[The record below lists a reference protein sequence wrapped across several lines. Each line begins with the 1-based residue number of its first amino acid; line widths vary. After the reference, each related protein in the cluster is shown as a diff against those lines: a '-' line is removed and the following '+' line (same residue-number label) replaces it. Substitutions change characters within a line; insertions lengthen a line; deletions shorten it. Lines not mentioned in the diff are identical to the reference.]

1 MENAVLDW
9 NELGTPVSNDFDDV
23 YFSNANG
30 LEETRYVFL
39 QQNGLPD
46 RWNDFSRRR
55 FVVAETGFGTG
66 LNFLALWQQ
75 FKAFRAENPD
85 ATVKELHFISF
96 EKFPVTLDDLKK
108 AHLSW
113 PELSDLAQQLHAH
126 YPPAVAD
133 CHRIILED
141 GLITLDLW
149 FGDIQDC
156 MPQVWTGDEGIVDAW
171 FLDGF
176 APSKNLAMWNLDVY
190 KGMRNLARS
199 GCTLATFT
207 AAGFVRRELI
217 EAGFEMKKA
226 KGFGHKREMLTGTI
240 GERSAPS
247 NTKPW
252 YHISARAENDT
263 AQALNDIAIIGG
275 GVASAATA
283 LSLVRRGQTV
293 TLYCKDEKPAKG
305 ASGNKQGAVYPLLNG
320 NHNALSRFFA
330 PAFVFARQF
339 VEQAAQNSQFDHD
352 WCGVVQLGFGE
363 KMGEEGNI
371 GKEGR
376 EGKKGGEGKEGKA
389 GTEGKEGNIGKE
401 GEDTSLLVSSDESK
415 ERKEERREGSEGKKG
430 GEGKAGTEG
439 KEGKEGEDM
448 SLLDARDGS
457 KEHQEKSA
465 EMRNKQRIKLDNMLA
480 GGFPNELICALD
492 HQQTC
497 EVTGV
502 ETGFDGVNYPL
513 GGWLCPKEL
522 TRALIEQA
530 QATGL
535 LTLHT
540 QSEVCKLQQES
551 DQRWQLQFSDGQ
563 SKQHAC
569 VVIANGHRFTDFEQT
584 AKIPA
589 YSVRGQ
595 VSHIP
600 TNEQLSK
607 LKTVLCY
614 DGYLTPENP
623 HSHTHCIGASY
634 DRNSVDL
641 AFSEQNQHDN
651 RQRLIDCLPQAEWA
665 KSVDVSDNQARVGVR
680 CATRD
685 HLPFMGNVCR
695 YDELLTQYEN
705 LKETQTSA
713 DKVPVYNNLFALI
726 GLGSRGLSSAPLL
739 GEMMASQIC
748 GDPLPMPLSVLEA
761 LHPGRMWVRKL
772 VKGKAV

>member
-1 MENAVLDW
+1 MSTQDTNQHPAKIENAVLDW

-46 RWNDFSRRR
+46 RWNAFSRRR

-113 PELSDLAQQLHAH
+113 PELSDLAEQLHAH

-263 AQALNDIAIIGG
+263 AQTLNDIAIIGG

-293 TLYCKDEKPAKG
+293 TLYCKDEKPAQG

-339 VEQAAQNSQFDHD
+339 VEQAAQNRQFDHD
-352 WCGVVQLGFGE
+352 WCGVVQLAF
-363 KMGEEGNI
+363 
-371 GKEGR
+371 
-376 EGKKGGEGKEGKA
+376 
-389 GTEGKEGNIGKE
+389 
-401 GEDTSLLVSSDESK
+401 GEDTSSQVTSDESK
-415 ERKEERREGSEGKKG
+415 ERKEERI
-430 GEGKAGTEG
+430 
-439 KEGKEGEDM
+439 EGE
-448 SLLDARDGS
+448 
-457 KEHQEKSA
+457 KEA
-465 EMRNKQRIKLDNMLA
+465 DMRNKQRIKLDKMLA

-492 HQQTC
+492 HQQTR

-705 LKETQTSA
+705 LKEMQACA

-726 GLGSRGLSSAPLL
+726 GLGSRGLSSAPLV
-739 GEMMASQIC
+739 GEMIASQIC

-772 VKGKAV
+772 VKGKAL

>member
-1 MENAVLDW
+1 MSTQDTNQHPAKIENAVLDW

-263 AQALNDIAIIGG
+263 AQTLNDIAIIGG

-293 TLYCKDEKPAKG
+293 TLYCKDEKPAQG

-352 WCGVVQLGFGE
+352 WCGVVQLAFGE
-363 KMGEEGNI
+363 KKGEEGNI
-371 GKEGR
+371 GR
-376 EGKKGGEGKEGKA
+376 EGKEG
-389 GTEGKEGNIGKE
+389 I
-401 GEDTSLLVSSDESK
+401 
-415 ERKEERREGSEGKKG
+415 KG
-430 GEGKAGTEG
+430 GEKGA
-439 KEGKEGEDM
+439 D
-448 SLLDARDGS
+448 
-457 KEHQEKSA
+457 
-465 EMRNKQRIKLDNMLA
+465 MRNKQRIKLDKMLA
-480 GGFPNELICALD
+480 GGFPNELICTLD
-492 HQQTC
+492 HQQTR
-497 EVTGV
+497 EITGV

-600 TNEQLSK
+600 TNEQLGK

-623 HSHTHCIGASY
+623 HNHTHCIGASY

-641 AFSEQNQHDN
+641 TFSEQNQHDN

-726 GLGSRGLSSAPLL
+726 GLGSRGLSSAPLI

-772 VKGKAV
+772 VKGRKFETIQPPC

>member
-1 MENAVLDW
+1 MSTQDTNQHPAKIENAVLDW
-9 NELGTPVSNDFDDV
+9 NELGTPISNDFDDV

-75 FKAFRAENPD
+75 FKAFRTENPD

-293 TLYCKDEKPAKG
+293 TLYCKDEKPAQG

-363 KMGEEGNI
+363 
-371 GKEGR
+371 
-376 EGKKGGEGKEGKA
+376 
-389 GTEGKEGNIGKE
+389 
-401 GEDTSLLVSSDESK
+401 DTSLLDASSLVS
-415 ERKEERREGSEGKKG
+415 
-430 GEGKAGTEG
+430 
-439 KEGKEGEDM
+439 
-448 SLLDARDGS
+448 RDVS
-457 KEHQEKSA
+457 KEHQEEGIKEGEKGA
-465 EMRNKQRIKLDNMLA
+465 DMRNKQRIKLDKILA

-492 HQQTC
+492 HQQTR

-584 AKIPA
+584 AQIPA

-623 HSHTHCIGASY
+623 HNHTHCIGASY

-705 LKETQTSA
+705 LKEMQASA

-726 GLGSRGLSSAPLL
+726 GLGSRGLSSAPLV

-772 VKGKAV
+772 VKGKEV

>member
-1 MENAVLDW
+1 MSTQDTNQHPAKIENAVLDW

-217 EAGFEMKKA
+217 EAGFEMNKA

-240 GERSAPS
+240 GERTAPS

-263 AQALNDIAIIGG
+263 SQALNDIAIIGG

-293 TLYCKDEKPAKG
+293 TLYCKDEKPAQG

-352 WCGVVQLGFGE
+352 WCGVVQLAF
-363 KMGEEGNI
+363 
-371 GKEGR
+371 
-376 EGKKGGEGKEGKA
+376 
-389 GTEGKEGNIGKE
+389 
-401 GEDTSLLVSSDESK
+401 GEDTSLLDASSQVSSDESK
-415 ERKEERREGSEGKKG
+415 ER
-430 GEGKAGTEG
+430 
-439 KEGKEGEDM
+439 
-448 SLLDARDGS
+448 
-457 KEHQEKSA
+457 QEKRA
-465 EMRNKQRIKLDNMLA
+465 DMRNKQRIKLDKMLA

-492 HQQTC
+492 YQQTR
-497 EVTGV
+497 EITGV

-551 DQRWQLQFSDGQ
+551 DQRWQLQFTDGQ
-563 SKQHAC
+563 STQHAC

-600 TNEQLSK
+600 TNEQLGK

-705 LKETQTSA
+705 LKETQASA

-726 GLGSRGLSSAPLL
+726 GLGSRGLSSAPLV

-772 VKGKAV
+772 VKGKEV

>member
-1 MENAVLDW
+1 MSTQDTNQHPAKIENAVLDW

-75 FKAFRAENPD
+75 FKAFHAENPD
-85 ATVKELHFISF
+85 AIVKELHFISF

-176 APSKNLAMWNLDVY
+176 APSKNLAMWNLNVY

-240 GERSAPS
+240 GERTAPS

-252 YHISARAENDT
+252 YHISARAKNDT
-263 AQALNDIAIIGG
+263 AQTLNDIAIIGG

-293 TLYCKDEKPAKG
+293 TLYCKDEKPAQG

-352 WCGVVQLGFGE
+352 WCGVVQLAFG
-363 KMGEEGNI
+363 GY
-371 GKEGR
+371 
-376 EGKKGGEGKEGKA
+376 
-389 GTEGKEGNIGKE
+389 
-401 GEDTSLLVSSDESK
+401 TSLLVS
-415 ERKEERREGSEGKKG
+415 
-430 GEGKAGTEG
+430 
-439 KEGKEGEDM
+439 
-448 SLLDARDGS
+448 RDGS
-457 KEHQEKSA
+457 KEHQEKEA
-465 EMRNKQRIKLDNMLA
+465 EMLNKQRIKLDKMLA
-480 GGFPNELICALD
+480 GGFPNELIYALD
-492 HQQTC
+492 HQQTR
-497 EVTGV
+497 EITGV

-595 VSHIP
+595 VSHTP
-600 TNEQLSK
+600 TNEQLGK

-651 RQRLIDCLPQAEWA
+651 KQRLIDCLPQAEWA

-705 LKETQTSA
+705 LKETQASA
-713 DKVPVYNNLFALI
+713 DKVPVYDNLFALI
-726 GLGSRGLSSAPLL
+726 GLGSRGLSSAPLI

-772 VKGKAV
+772 VKGKEV

>member
-1 MENAVLDW
+1 MSTQDTNQHPAKIENAVLDW

-240 GERSAPS
+240 GERTAPS

-252 YHISARAENDT
+252 YHISARAENDST
-263 AQALNDIAIIGG
+263 QALNDIAIIGG

-293 TLYCKDEKPAKG
+293 TLYCKDEKPAQG

-352 WCGVVQLGFGE
+352 WCGVVQLAF
-363 KMGEEGNI
+363 
-371 GKEGR
+371 
-376 EGKKGGEGKEGKA
+376 
-389 GTEGKEGNIGKE
+389 
-401 GEDTSLLVSSDESK
+401 GEDTSLLDASSQVSS
-415 ERKEERREGSEGKKG
+415 
-430 GEGKAGTEG
+430 
-439 KEGKEGEDM
+439 
-448 SLLDARDGS
+448 DGS
-457 KEHQEKSA
+457 KEHQEKRA
-465 EMRNKQRIKLDNMLA
+465 DMRNKQRIKLDKMLA
-480 GGFPNELICALD
+480 GGFPNELICTLD
-492 HQQTC
+492 HQQTR

-641 AFSEQNQHDN
+641 TFSEQNQHDN

-665 KSVDVSDNQARVGVR
+665 KSVDVSDNQARIGVR

-705 LKETQTSA
+705 LKETQASA

-726 GLGSRGLSSAPLL
+726 GLGSRGLSSAPLI

>member
-1 MENAVLDW
+1 MSTQDTNQHPAKIENAVLDW

-85 ATVKELHFISF
+85 AIVKELHFISF

-240 GERSAPS
+240 GERTAPS

-293 TLYCKDEKPAKG
+293 TLYCKDEKPAQG

-352 WCGVVQLGFGE
+352 WCGVVQLAFG
-363 KMGEEGNI
+363 GY
-371 GKEGR
+371 
-376 EGKKGGEGKEGKA
+376 
-389 GTEGKEGNIGKE
+389 
-401 GEDTSLLVSSDESK
+401 TSLLVS
-415 ERKEERREGSEGKKG
+415 
-430 GEGKAGTEG
+430 
-439 KEGKEGEDM
+439 
-448 SLLDARDGS
+448 RDGS
-457 KEHQEKSA
+457 KEHQEKEA
-465 EMRNKQRIKLDNMLA
+465 EMLNKQRIKLDKMLA

-492 HQQTC
+492 HQQTR
-497 EVTGV
+497 EITGV
-502 ETGFDGVNYPL
+502 ETSFDGVNYPL

-540 QSEVCKLQQES
+540 QSEVCKLQQER

-600 TNEQLSK
+600 TNEQLGK

-651 RQRLIDCLPQAEWA
+651 KQRLIDCLPQAEWA

-705 LKETQTSA
+705 LKETQASA
-713 DKVPVYNNLFALI
+713 DKVPVYDNLFALI
-726 GLGSRGLSSAPLL
+726 GLGSRGLSSAPLI

-772 VKGKAV
+772 VKGKEV

>member
-1 MENAVLDW
+1 MSTQDTNQHPAKIENAVLDW

-85 ATVKELHFISF
+85 AIVKELHFISF

-108 AHLSW
+108 VHLSW
-113 PELSDLAQQLHAH
+113 PELSDLAQQLHTH

-156 MPQVWTGDEGIVDAW
+156 MPQVWTGDEGIVDTW

-240 GERSAPS
+240 GERTAPS

-252 YHISARAENDT
+252 YHISARAKNDT
-263 AQALNDIAIIGG
+263 AQTLNDIAIIGG

-293 TLYCKDEKPAKG
+293 TLYCKDEKPAQG

-352 WCGVVQLGFGE
+352 WCGVVQLAFG
-363 KMGEEGNI
+363 GY
-371 GKEGR
+371 
-376 EGKKGGEGKEGKA
+376 
-389 GTEGKEGNIGKE
+389 
-401 GEDTSLLVSSDESK
+401 TSLLVS
-415 ERKEERREGSEGKKG
+415 
-430 GEGKAGTEG
+430 
-439 KEGKEGEDM
+439 
-448 SLLDARDGS
+448 RDGS
-457 KEHQEKSA
+457 KEHQEKEA
-465 EMRNKQRIKLDNMLA
+465 EMLNKQRIKLDKMLA

-492 HQQTC
+492 HQQTR

-551 DQRWQLQFSDGQ
+551 DQRWQLQFTDGQ
-563 SKQHAC
+563 SKLHAC

-600 TNEQLSK
+600 TNEQLGK

-651 RQRLIDCLPQAEWA
+651 KQRLIDCLPQAEWA

-705 LKETQTSA
+705 LKEMQASA

-726 GLGSRGLSSAPLL
+726 GLGSRGLSSAPLV

-772 VKGKAV
+772 VKGKEV

>member
-1 MENAVLDW
+1 MSTQDTNQHPAKIENAVLDW

-240 GERSAPS
+240 GERTAPS

-252 YHISARAENDT
+252 YHISARAKNDT
-263 AQALNDIAIIGG
+263 AQTLNDIAIIGG

-293 TLYCKDEKPAKG
+293 TLYCKDEKPAQG

-352 WCGVVQLGFGE
+352 WCGVVQLAFG
-363 KMGEEGNI
+363 GY
-371 GKEGR
+371 
-376 EGKKGGEGKEGKA
+376 
-389 GTEGKEGNIGKE
+389 
-401 GEDTSLLVSSDESK
+401 TSLLVS
-415 ERKEERREGSEGKKG
+415 
-430 GEGKAGTEG
+430 
-439 KEGKEGEDM
+439 
-448 SLLDARDGS
+448 RDGS
-457 KEHQEKSA
+457 KEHQEKEA
-465 EMRNKQRIKLDNMLA
+465 EMLNKQRIKLDKMLA

-492 HQQTC
+492 HQQTR

-551 DQRWQLQFSDGQ
+551 DQRWQLQFTDGQ
-563 SKQHAC
+563 SKLHAC

-600 TNEQLSK
+600 TNEQLGK

-651 RQRLIDCLPQAEWA
+651 KQRLIDCLPQAEWA

-705 LKETQTSA
+705 LKEMQASA

-726 GLGSRGLSSAPLL
+726 GLGSRGLSSAPLV

-748 GDPLPMPLSVLEA
+748 GDPLPMPLLVLEA

-772 VKGKAV
+772 VKGRKFETIQPPC

>member
-1 MENAVLDW
+1 MSTQDTNQHPAKIENAVLDW

-240 GERSAPS
+240 GERTAPS

-252 YHISARAENDT
+252 YHISARAENDA

-293 TLYCKDEKPAKG
+293 TLYCKDEKPAQG

-339 VEQAAQNSQFDHD
+339 VEQAAKNSQFDHD
-352 WCGVVQLGFGE
+352 WCGVVQLAF
-363 KMGEEGNI
+363 
-371 GKEGR
+371 
-376 EGKKGGEGKEGKA
+376 
-389 GTEGKEGNIGKE
+389 
-401 GEDTSLLVSSDESK
+401 GEDTSLLDASSQVTSDESK
-415 ERKEERREGSEGKKG
+415 ERKEERREGE
-430 GEGKAGTEG
+430 
-439 KEGKEGEDM
+439 KE
-448 SLLDARDGS
+448 
-457 KEHQEKSA
+457 A
-465 EMRNKQRIKLDNMLA
+465 ETQNKQRIKLDKMLA

-492 HQQTC
+492 HQQTR

-584 AKIPA
+584 AQIPA

-651 RQRLIDCLPQAEWA
+651 RQRLIDSLPQAEWA

-705 LKETQTSA
+705 LKEMQASA

-726 GLGSRGLSSAPLL
+726 GLGSRGLSSAPLV

-748 GDPLPMPLSVLEA
+748 GDPQPMPLSVLEA

-772 VKGKAV
+772 VKGKAL

>member
-1 MENAVLDW
+1 MSTQDTNQHPAKIENAVLDW

-113 PELSDLAQQLHAH
+113 PELSDLAQQLHTH

-240 GERSAPS
+240 GERTAPS

-293 TLYCKDEKPAKG
+293 TLYCKDEKPAQG

-363 KMGEEGNI
+363 
-371 GKEGR
+371 
-376 EGKKGGEGKEGKA
+376 
-389 GTEGKEGNIGKE
+389 
-401 GEDTSLLVSSDESK
+401 DTSLLDASSLVSRDVSK
-415 ERKEERREGSEGKKG
+415 ERQEEGIKG
-430 GEGKAGTEG
+430 GEKGA
-439 KEGKEGEDM
+439 D
-448 SLLDARDGS
+448 
-457 KEHQEKSA
+457 
-465 EMRNKQRIKLDNMLA
+465 MRNKQRIKLDKMLA

-705 LKETQTSA
+705 LKEMQASA

-726 GLGSRGLSSAPLL
+726 GLGSRGLSSAPLV

-772 VKGKAV
+772 VKGKEV

>member
-1 MENAVLDW
+1 MSTQDTNQHPAKIENAVLDW

-85 ATVKELHFISF
+85 AIVKELHFISF

-156 MPQVWTGDEGIVDAW
+156 IPQVWTGDEGIVDAW

-217 EAGFEMKKA
+217 EAGFEMKKV

-240 GERSAPS
+240 GERTAPS

-293 TLYCKDEKPAKG
+293 TLYCKDEKPAQG

-352 WCGVVQLGFGE
+352 WCGVVQLAFGE
-363 KMGEEGNI
+363 D
-371 GKEGR
+371 
-376 EGKKGGEGKEGKA
+376 A
-389 GTEGKEGNIGKE
+389 
-401 GEDTSLLVSSDESK
+401 SSQVSS
-415 ERKEERREGSEGKKG
+415 
-430 GEGKAGTEG
+430 
-439 KEGKEGEDM
+439 
-448 SLLDARDGS
+448 DGS
-457 KEHQEKSA
+457 KEHQEKRA
-465 EMRNKQRIKLDNMLA
+465 DMRNKQRIKLDKMLA

-492 HQQTC
+492 HQQTR
-497 EVTGV
+497 EITGV

-551 DQRWQLQFSDGQ
+551 DQRWQLQFTDGQ
-563 SKQHAC
+563 STQHAC

-584 AKIPA
+584 AQIPA

-705 LKETQTSA
+705 LKEMQASA

-726 GLGSRGLSSAPLL
+726 GLSSRGLSSAPLV

-772 VKGKAV
+772 VKGKSL

>member
-1 MENAVLDW
+1 MSTQDTNQHPAKIENAVLDW
-9 NELGTPVSNDFDDV
+9 NELGTPVSNDFDDI

-240 GERSAPS
+240 GERTAPS

-293 TLYCKDEKPAKG
+293 TLYCKDEKPAQG
-305 ASGNKQGAVYPLLNG
+305 ASGNKQGAVYPLLNS

-339 VEQAAQNSQFDHD
+339 VEQAAKNSQFDHD
-352 WCGVVQLGFGE
+352 WCGVVQLAF
-363 KMGEEGNI
+363 
-371 GKEGR
+371 
-376 EGKKGGEGKEGKA
+376 
-389 GTEGKEGNIGKE
+389 
-401 GEDTSLLVSSDESK
+401 GEDTSLLDASSQVTSDESK
-415 ERKEERREGSEGKKG
+415 ERKEERREGE
-430 GEGKAGTEG
+430 
-439 KEGKEGEDM
+439 KE
-448 SLLDARDGS
+448 
-457 KEHQEKSA
+457 A
-465 EMRNKQRIKLDNMLA
+465 ETRNKQRIKLDKMLA

-492 HQQTC
+492 HQQIR

-584 AKIPA
+584 AQIPA

-600 TNEQLSK
+600 TNEQLGK

-641 AFSEQNQHDN
+641 AFSKQNQHDN

-705 LKETQTSA
+705 LKETQASA

-726 GLGSRGLSSAPLL
+726 GLGSRGLSSAPLV

-772 VKGKAV
+772 VKGKAL

>member
-1 MENAVLDW
+1 MSTQDTNQHPAKIENAVLDW

-75 FKAFRAENPD
+75 FKAFRAENPN

-240 GERSAPS
+240 GERTAPS

-252 YHISARAENDT
+252 YHISARAKNDT
-263 AQALNDIAIIGG
+263 AQTLNDIAIIGG

-293 TLYCKDEKPAKG
+293 TLYCKDEKPAQG

-352 WCGVVQLGFGE
+352 WCGVVQLAFG
-363 KMGEEGNI
+363 GY
-371 GKEGR
+371 
-376 EGKKGGEGKEGKA
+376 
-389 GTEGKEGNIGKE
+389 
-401 GEDTSLLVSSDESK
+401 TSLLVS
-415 ERKEERREGSEGKKG
+415 
-430 GEGKAGTEG
+430 
-439 KEGKEGEDM
+439 
-448 SLLDARDGS
+448 RDGS
-457 KEHQEKSA
+457 KEHQEKEA
-465 EMRNKQRIKLDNMLA
+465 EMLNKQRIKLDKMLA

-492 HQQTC
+492 HQQTR

-551 DQRWQLQFSDGQ
+551 DQRWQLQFTDGQ
-563 SKQHAC
+563 SKLHAC

-600 TNEQLSK
+600 TDEQLGK

-651 RQRLIDCLPQAEWA
+651 KQRLIDCLPQAEWA

-705 LKETQTSA
+705 LKEMQASA
-713 DKVPVYNNLFALI
+713 EKVPVYNNLFALI
-726 GLGSRGLSSAPLL
+726 GLGSRGLSSAPLV

-772 VKGKAV
+772 VKGKEV

>member
-1 MENAVLDW
+1 MSTQDTNQHPAKIENAVLDW

-75 FKAFRAENPD
+75 FKAFRAENPN

-240 GERSAPS
+240 GERTAPS

-252 YHISARAENDT
+252 YHISARAKNDT
-263 AQALNDIAIIGG
+263 AQTLNDIAIIGG

-293 TLYCKDEKPAKG
+293 TLYCKDEKPAQG

-352 WCGVVQLGFGE
+352 WCGVVQLAFG
-363 KMGEEGNI
+363 GY
-371 GKEGR
+371 
-376 EGKKGGEGKEGKA
+376 
-389 GTEGKEGNIGKE
+389 
-401 GEDTSLLVSSDESK
+401 TSLLVS
-415 ERKEERREGSEGKKG
+415 
-430 GEGKAGTEG
+430 
-439 KEGKEGEDM
+439 
-448 SLLDARDGS
+448 RDGS
-457 KEHQEKSA
+457 KEHQEKEA
-465 EMRNKQRIKLDNMLA
+465 EMLNKQRIKLDKMLA

-492 HQQTC
+492 HQQTR

-551 DQRWQLQFSDGQ
+551 DQRWQLQFTDGQ
-563 SKQHAC
+563 SKLHAC

-600 TNEQLSK
+600 TNEQLGK

-651 RQRLIDCLPQAEWA
+651 KQRLIDCLPQAEWA

-705 LKETQTSA
+705 LKEMQASA

-726 GLGSRGLSSAPLL
+726 GLGSRGLSSAPLV

-772 VKGKAV
+772 VKGKEGK

>member
-1 MENAVLDW
+1 MSTQDTNQHPAKIENAVLDW

-252 YHISARAENDT
+252 YHISARAENHA

-293 TLYCKDEKPAKG
+293 TLYCKDEKPAQG

-363 KMGEEGNI
+363 
-371 GKEGR
+371 
-376 EGKKGGEGKEGKA
+376 
-389 GTEGKEGNIGKE
+389 
-401 GEDTSLLVSSDESK
+401 DTSLLDASSQVLS
-415 ERKEERREGSEGKKG
+415 
-430 GEGKAGTEG
+430 
-439 KEGKEGEDM
+439 
-448 SLLDARDGS
+448 DGS
-457 KEHQEKSA
+457 KEHQEKRA
-465 EMRNKQRIKLDNMLA
+465 DMRNKQRIKLDKMLA

-502 ETGFDGVNYPL
+502 DTGFDGVNYPL

-530 QATGL
+530 QAMGL

-551 DQRWQLQFSDGQ
+551 DQRWQLQFTDGQ

-584 AKIPA
+584 ANIPA

-600 TNEQLSK
+600 TNEQLGK

-641 AFSEQNQHDN
+641 TFSEQNQHDN

-705 LKETQTSA
+705 LKEMQASA

-726 GLGSRGLSSAPLL
+726 GLGSRGLSSAPLV

>member
-1 MENAVLDW
+1 MSTQDTNQHPAKIENAVLDW

-240 GERSAPS
+240 GKRTAPS

-252 YHISARAENDT
+252 YHISARAENDST
-263 AQALNDIAIIGG
+263 QALNDIAIIGG

-293 TLYCKDEKPAKG
+293 TLYCKDEKPAQG

-339 VEQAAQNSQFDHD
+339 VEQAAQDSQFDHD
-352 WCGVVQLGFGE
+352 WCGVVQLAF
-363 KMGEEGNI
+363 
-371 GKEGR
+371 
-376 EGKKGGEGKEGKA
+376 
-389 GTEGKEGNIGKE
+389 
-401 GEDTSLLVSSDESK
+401 GEDTSSQVSRDESK
-415 ERKEERREGSEGKKG
+415 ERQEEGIKG
-430 GEGKAGTEG
+430 GEKGA
-439 KEGKEGEDM
+439 D
-448 SLLDARDGS
+448 
-457 KEHQEKSA
+457 
-465 EMRNKQRIKLDNMLA
+465 MRNKQRIKLDKMLA

-492 HQQTC
+492 HQQTR
-497 EVTGV
+497 EITGV

-600 TNEQLSK
+600 TNEQLGK

-651 RQRLIDCLPQAEWA
+651 RQRLIDSLPQAEWA

-726 GLGSRGLSSAPLL
+726 GLGSRGLSSAPLV
-739 GEMMASQIC
+739 GEMIASQIC

-772 VKGKAV
+772 VKGRKGK

>member
-1 MENAVLDW
+1 MSTQDTNQHPAKIENAVLDW

-75 FKAFRAENPD
+75 FKAFRAENPN

-240 GERSAPS
+240 GERTAPS

-252 YHISARAENDT
+252 YHISARAKNDT
-263 AQALNDIAIIGG
+263 AQTLNDIAIIGG

-293 TLYCKDEKPAKG
+293 TLYCKDEKPAQG

-352 WCGVVQLGFGE
+352 WCGVVQLAFG
-363 KMGEEGNI
+363 GY
-371 GKEGR
+371 
-376 EGKKGGEGKEGKA
+376 
-389 GTEGKEGNIGKE
+389 
-401 GEDTSLLVSSDESK
+401 TSLLVS
-415 ERKEERREGSEGKKG
+415 
-430 GEGKAGTEG
+430 
-439 KEGKEGEDM
+439 
-448 SLLDARDGS
+448 RDGS
-457 KEHQEKSA
+457 KEHQEKEA
-465 EMRNKQRIKLDNMLA
+465 EMLNKQRIKLDKMLA

-492 HQQTC
+492 HQQTR

-551 DQRWQLQFSDGQ
+551 DQRWQLQFTDGQ
-563 SKQHAC
+563 SKLHAC

-600 TNEQLSK
+600 TNEQLGK

-651 RQRLIDCLPQAEWA
+651 KQRLIDCLPQAEWA

-705 LKETQTSA
+705 LKEMQASA

-726 GLGSRGLSSAPLL
+726 GLGSRGLSSAPLV

-772 VKGKAV
+772 VKGKEV

>member
-1 MENAVLDW
+1 
-9 NELGTPVSNDFDDV
+9 TPVSNDFDDV

-252 YHISARAENDT
+252 YHISARVENDST
-263 AQALNDIAIIGG
+263 QALNDIAIIGG

-293 TLYCKDEKPAKG
+293 TLYCKDEKPAQG

-339 VEQAAQNSQFDHD
+339 VEQAAKNSQFDHD

-363 KMGEEGNI
+363 
-371 GKEGR
+371 
-376 EGKKGGEGKEGKA
+376 
-389 GTEGKEGNIGKE
+389 
-401 GEDTSLLVSSDESK
+401 DT
-415 ERKEERREGSEGKKG
+415 
-430 GEGKAGTEG
+430 
-439 KEGKEGEDM
+439 

-457 KEHQEKSA
+457 KEHQEKRA
-465 EMRNKQRIKLDNMLA
+465 DMRNKQRIKLDKMLA

-492 HQQTC
+492 HQQTR
-497 EVTGV
+497 EITGV

-540 QSEVCKLQQES
+540 QSEVCKLQQKS
-551 DQRWQLQFSDGQ
+551 DQCWQLQFSDGQ

-569 VVIANGHRFTDFEQT
+569 VVIAN
-584 AKIPA
+584 
-589 YSVRGQ
+589 
-595 VSHIP
+595 
-600 TNEQLSK
+600 
-607 LKTVLCY
+607 
-614 DGYLTPENP
+614 
-623 HSHTHCIGASY
+623 
-634 DRNSVDL
+634 
-641 AFSEQNQHDN
+641 
-651 RQRLIDCLPQAEWA
+651 
-665 KSVDVSDNQARVGVR
+665 
-680 CATRD
+680 
-685 HLPFMGNVCR
+685 
-695 YDELLTQYEN
+695 
-705 LKETQTSA
+705 
-713 DKVPVYNNLFALI
+713 
-726 GLGSRGLSSAPLL
+726 
-739 GEMMASQIC
+739 
-748 GDPLPMPLSVLEA
+748 
-761 LHPGRMWVRKL
+761 
-772 VKGKAV
+772 

>member
-1 MENAVLDW
+1 MSTQDTNQHPAKIENAVLDW

-75 FKAFRAENPD
+75 FKAFRAETPD

-199 GCTLATFT
+199 SCTLATFT

-240 GERSAPS
+240 GERTAPS

-252 YHISARAENDT
+252 YHISARAENDST
-263 AQALNDIAIIGG
+263 QALNDIAIIGG

-293 TLYCKDEKPAKG
+293 TLYCKDEKPAQG

-320 NHNALSRFFA
+320 NHNVLSRFFA

-352 WCGVVQLGFGE
+352 WCGVVQLAF
-363 KMGEEGNI
+363 
-371 GKEGR
+371 
-376 EGKKGGEGKEGKA
+376 
-389 GTEGKEGNIGKE
+389 
-401 GEDTSLLVSSDESK
+401 GEDTSSQVTSDESK
-415 ERKEERREGSEGKKG
+415 EHQEEGIKG
-430 GEGKAGTEG
+430 GEKGA
-439 KEGKEGEDM
+439 D
-448 SLLDARDGS
+448 
-457 KEHQEKSA
+457 
-465 EMRNKQRIKLDNMLA
+465 MRNKQRIKLDKMLA

-492 HQQTC
+492 HQQTR

-584 AKIPA
+584 VQIPA

-705 LKETQTSA
+705 LKEMQASA

-726 GLGSRGLSSAPLL
+726 GLGSRGLSSAPLV

>member
-1 MENAVLDW
+1 MSTQDTNQHPAKIENAVLDW

-85 ATVKELHFISF
+85 TTVKELHFISF

-240 GERSAPS
+240 GQRTAPS

-252 YHISARAENDT
+252 YHISARAENDST
-263 AQALNDIAIIGG
+263 QALNDIAIIGG

-293 TLYCKDEKPAKG
+293 TLYCKDEKPAQG

-363 KMGEEGNI
+363 
-371 GKEGR
+371 
-376 EGKKGGEGKEGKA
+376 
-389 GTEGKEGNIGKE
+389 
-401 GEDTSLLVSSDESK
+401 DTSLLDASSQVSS
-415 ERKEERREGSEGKKG
+415 
-430 GEGKAGTEG
+430 
-439 KEGKEGEDM
+439 
-448 SLLDARDGS
+448 DGS
-457 KEHQEKSA
+457 KEHQEKRA
-465 EMRNKQRIKLDNMLA
+465 DMRNKQRIKLDKMLA

-492 HQQTC
+492 HQQTR

-600 TNEQLSK
+600 TNEQLGK

-641 AFSEQNQHDN
+641 TFSEQNQHDN
-651 RQRLIDCLPQAEWA
+651 KQRLIDCLPQAEWA

-705 LKETQTSA
+705 LKETQANA

-726 GLGSRGLSSAPLL
+726 GLGSRGLSSAPLV

-772 VKGKAV
+772 VKGKKGK

>member
-1 MENAVLDW
+1 MSTQDTNQHPAKIENAVLDW

-113 PELSDLAQQLHAH
+113 PELSDLAQQLHTH

-240 GERSAPS
+240 GERTAPS

-252 YHISARAENDT
+252 YHISARTENDT
-263 AQALNDIAIIGG
+263 AQTLNDIAIIGG

-293 TLYCKDEKPAKG
+293 TLYCKDEKPAQG

-352 WCGVVQLGFGE
+352 WCGVVQLAFGE
-363 KMGEEGNI
+363 DP
-371 GKEGR
+371 R
-376 EGKKGGEGKEGKA
+376 
-389 GTEGKEGNIGKE
+389 
-401 GEDTSLLVSSDESK
+401 
-415 ERKEERREGSEGKKG
+415 
-430 GEGKAGTEG
+430 
-439 KEGKEGEDM
+439 
-448 SLLDARDGS
+448 LLDAS
-457 KEHQEKSA
+457 SQVTSYESEECQEKGREEKKEA
-465 EMRNKQRIKLDNMLA
+465 ETRNKQRIKLDKMLA

-584 AKIPA
+584 AQIPA

-641 AFSEQNQHDN
+641 TFSEQNQHDN

-705 LKETQTSA
+705 LKEMQASA

-726 GLGSRGLSSAPLL
+726 GLGSRGLSSAPLV

-772 VKGKAV
+772 VKGKEV

>member
-1 MENAVLDW
+1 MSTQDTNQHPAKIENAVLDW

-240 GERSAPS
+240 GERTAPS

-252 YHISARAENDT
+252 YHISARAKNDT
-263 AQALNDIAIIGG
+263 AQTLNDIAIIGG

-293 TLYCKDEKPAKG
+293 TLYCKDEKPAQG

-352 WCGVVQLGFGE
+352 WCGVVQLAFG
-363 KMGEEGNI
+363 GY
-371 GKEGR
+371 
-376 EGKKGGEGKEGKA
+376 
-389 GTEGKEGNIGKE
+389 
-401 GEDTSLLVSSDESK
+401 TSLLVS
-415 ERKEERREGSEGKKG
+415 
-430 GEGKAGTEG
+430 
-439 KEGKEGEDM
+439 
-448 SLLDARDGS
+448 RDGS
-457 KEHQEKSA
+457 KEHQEKEA
-465 EMRNKQRIKLDNMLA
+465 EMLNKQRIKLDKMLA

-492 HQQTC
+492 HQQTR

-551 DQRWQLQFSDGQ
+551 DQRWQLQFTDGQ
-563 SKQHAC
+563 SKLHAC

-600 TNEQLSK
+600 TNEQLGK

-651 RQRLIDCLPQAEWA
+651 KQRLIDCLPQAEWA

-705 LKETQTSA
+705 LKEMQASA

-726 GLGSRGLSSAPLL
+726 GLGSRGLSSAPLV

-772 VKGKAV
+772 VKGKEV

>member
-1 MENAVLDW
+1 MSTQDTNQHPAKIENAVLDW

-240 GERSAPS
+240 GERTAPS

-252 YHISARAENDT
+252 YHISARAKNDT
-263 AQALNDIAIIGG
+263 AQTLNDIAIIGG

-293 TLYCKDEKPAKG
+293 TLYCKDEKPAQG

-352 WCGVVQLGFGE
+352 WCGVVQLAFG
-363 KMGEEGNI
+363 GY
-371 GKEGR
+371 
-376 EGKKGGEGKEGKA
+376 
-389 GTEGKEGNIGKE
+389 
-401 GEDTSLLVSSDESK
+401 TSLLVS
-415 ERKEERREGSEGKKG
+415 
-430 GEGKAGTEG
+430 
-439 KEGKEGEDM
+439 
-448 SLLDARDGS
+448 RDGS
-457 KEHQEKSA
+457 KEHQEKEA
-465 EMRNKQRIKLDNMLA
+465 EMLNKQRIKLDKMLA

-492 HQQTC
+492 HQQTR

-551 DQRWQLQFSDGQ
+551 DQRWQLQFTDGQ
-563 SKQHAC
+563 SKLHAC

-600 TNEQLSK
+600 TNEQLGK

-651 RQRLIDCLPQAEWA
+651 KQRLIDCLPQAEWA

-705 LKETQTSA
+705 LKETQASA
-713 DKVPVYNNLFALI
+713 DKVPVYDNLFALI
-726 GLGSRGLSSAPLL
+726 GLGSRGLSSAPLI

-772 VKGKAV
+772 VKGKEV

>member
-1 MENAVLDW
+1 MSTQDTNQHPAKIENAVLDW

-156 MPQVWTGDEGIVDAW
+156 MPQVWTSDEGIVDAW

-240 GERSAPS
+240 GERTAPS

-293 TLYCKDEKPAKG
+293 TLYCKDEKPAQG

-352 WCGVVQLGFGE
+352 WCGVVQLAFGE
-363 KMGEEGNI
+363 KMGEDGNKGEEGI
-371 GKEGR
+371 KGEEEG
-376 EGKKGGEGKEGKA
+376 A
-389 GTEGKEGNIGKE
+389 
-401 GEDTSLLVSSDESK
+401 D
-415 ERKEERREGSEGKKG
+415 
-430 GEGKAGTEG
+430 
-439 KEGKEGEDM
+439 
-448 SLLDARDGS
+448 
-457 KEHQEKSA
+457 
-465 EMRNKQRIKLDNMLA
+465 MRNKQRIKLDKMLA

-492 HQQTC
+492 HQQTR

-551 DQRWQLQFSDGQ
+551 DQRWQLQFTDGQ

-600 TNEQLSK
+600 TNEQLGK

-641 AFSEQNQHDN
+641 TFSEQNQHDN
-651 RQRLIDCLPQAEWA
+651 KQRLIDCLPQAEWA

-705 LKETQTSA
+705 LKETQASA
-713 DKVPVYNNLFALI
+713 DKVPVYDNLFALI
-726 GLGSRGLSSAPLL
+726 GLGSRGLSSAPLI

-772 VKGKAV
+772 VKGKEV

>member
-1 MENAVLDW
+1 MSTQDTNQHPAKIENAVLDW

-46 RWNDFSRRR
+46 RWDDFSRRR

-240 GERSAPS
+240 GERTAPS

-252 YHISARAENDT
+252 YHISARAENDST
-263 AQALNDIAIIGG
+263 QALNDIAIIGG

-293 TLYCKDEKPAKG
+293 TLYCKDEKPAQG

-339 VEQAAQNSQFDHD
+339 VEQAAKNSQFDHD
-352 WCGVVQLGFGE
+352 WCGVVQLAFGE

-371 GKEGR
+371 GKEGK
-376 EGKKGGEGKEGKA
+376 EGKKGGE
-389 GTEGKEGNIGKE
+389 
-401 GEDTSLLVSSDESK
+401 
-415 ERKEERREGSEGKKG
+415 KG
-430 GEGKAGTEG
+430 A
-439 KEGKEGEDM
+439 D
-448 SLLDARDGS
+448 
-457 KEHQEKSA
+457 
-465 EMRNKQRIKLDNMLA
+465 MRNKQRIKLDKMLA

-492 HQQTC
+492 YQQTR
-497 EVTGV
+497 EITGV

-551 DQRWQLQFSDGQ
+551 DQCWQLQFSDGQ

-600 TNEQLSK
+600 TNEQLGK

-665 KSVDVSDNQARVGVR
+665 KSVDISDNQARVGVR

-705 LKETQTSA
+705 LKEMQASA

-726 GLGSRGLSSAPLL
+726 GLGSRGLSSAPLV

-772 VKGKAV
+772 VKGK

>member
-1 MENAVLDW
+1 MSTQDTNQHPAKIENAVLDW

-240 GERSAPS
+240 GEHTAPS

-252 YHISARAENDT
+252 YHISARAKNDT
-263 AQALNDIAIIGG
+263 AQTLNDIAIIGG

-293 TLYCKDEKPAKG
+293 TLYCKDEKPAQG

-352 WCGVVQLGFGE
+352 WCGVVQLAFGE
-363 KMGEEGNI
+363 KMGEEG
-371 GKEGR
+371 
-376 EGKKGGEGKEGKA
+376 
-389 GTEGKEGNIGKE
+389 
-401 GEDTSLLVSSDESK
+401 
-415 ERKEERREGSEGKKG
+415 
-430 GEGKAGTEG
+430 
-439 KEGKEGEDM
+439 KEGKEGIKGGE
-448 SLLDARDGS
+448 G
-457 KEHQEKSA
+457 EKGA
-465 EMRNKQRIKLDNMLA
+465 DMRNKQRIKLDKMLA

-492 HQQTC
+492 HQQTR

-600 TNEQLSK
+600 TNEQLGK

-641 AFSEQNQHDN
+641 TFSEQNQHDN
-651 RQRLIDCLPQAEWA
+651 KQRLIDCLPQAEWA

-705 LKETQTSA
+705 LKETQASA

-726 GLGSRGLSSAPLL
+726 GLGSRGLSSAPLI

-772 VKGKAV
+772 VKGKEV

>member
-1 MENAVLDW
+1 MSTQDTNQHPAKIENAVLDW

-141 GLITLDLW
+141 GLITLNLW

-217 EAGFEMKKA
+217 EAGFEMKKT

-240 GERSAPS
+240 GERTAPS

-263 AQALNDIAIIGG
+263 AQTLNDIAIIGG

-293 TLYCKDEKPAKG
+293 TLYCKDEKSAQG

-339 VEQAAQNSQFDHD
+339 VEQAAKNSQFDHD
-352 WCGVVQLGFGE
+352 WCGVVQLAFGE
-363 KMGEEGNI
+363 I
-371 GKEGR
+371 
-376 EGKKGGEGKEGKA
+376 
-389 GTEGKEGNIGKE
+389 
-401 GEDTSLLVSSDESK
+401 LV
-415 ERKEERREGSEGKKG
+415 
-430 GEGKAGTEG
+430 
-439 KEGKEGEDM
+439 
-448 SLLDARDGS
+448 
-457 KEHQEKSA
+457 
-465 EMRNKQRIKLDNMLA
+465 
-480 GGFPNELICALD
+480 
-492 HQQTC
+492 
-497 EVTGV
+497 
-502 ETGFDGVNYPL
+502 Y
-513 GGWLCPKEL
+513 
-522 TRALIEQA
+522 
-530 QATGL
+530 
-535 LTLHT
+535 
-540 QSEVCKLQQES
+540 
-551 DQRWQLQFSDGQ
+551 
-563 SKQHAC
+563 
-569 VVIANGHRFTDFEQT
+569 
-584 AKIPA
+584 
-589 YSVRGQ
+589 
-595 VSHIP
+595 
-600 TNEQLSK
+600 
-607 LKTVLCY
+607 
-614 DGYLTPENP
+614 
-623 HSHTHCIGASY
+623 
-634 DRNSVDL
+634 
-641 AFSEQNQHDN
+641 
-651 RQRLIDCLPQAEWA
+651 
-665 KSVDVSDNQARVGVR
+665 
-680 CATRD
+680 
-685 HLPFMGNVCR
+685 
-695 YDELLTQYEN
+695 
-705 LKETQTSA
+705 
-713 DKVPVYNNLFALI
+713 
-726 GLGSRGLSSAPLL
+726 
-739 GEMMASQIC
+739 
-748 GDPLPMPLSVLEA
+748 
-761 LHPGRMWVRKL
+761 
-772 VKGKAV
+772 

>member
-1 MENAVLDW
+1 MSTQDTNQHPAKIENAVLDW

-75 FKAFRAENPD
+75 FNAFRAENPD

-113 PELSDLAQQLHAH
+113 PELSDLAQQLHAY

-263 AQALNDIAIIGG
+263 AQTLNDIAIIGG

-293 TLYCKDEKPAKG
+293 TLYCKDEKPAQG

-376 EGKKGGEGKEGKA
+376 EGREGKEGKKGGEGKA
-389 GTEGKEGNIGKE
+389 GTEGKEGEGKE

-415 ERKEERREGSEGKKG
+415 ERQEEGIKG
-430 GEGKAGTEG
+430 G
-439 KEGKEGEDM
+439 
-448 SLLDARDGS
+448 
-457 KEHQEKSA
+457 EKSA
-465 EMRNKQRIKLDNMLA
+465 EMRNKQRIKLDKMLA

-492 HQQTC
+492 HQQTR

-600 TNEQLSK
+600 TNEQLGR

-651 RQRLIDCLPQAEWA
+651 KQRLIDCLPQAEWA

-705 LKETQTSA
+705 LKEMQASA

-726 GLGSRGLSSAPLL
+726 GLGSRGLSSAPLV

-772 VKGKAV
+772 VKGRKGK

>member
-1 MENAVLDW
+1 MSTQDTNQHPAKIENAVLDW

-75 FKAFRAENPD
+75 FKAFRAENPN

-240 GERSAPS
+240 GERTAPS

-252 YHISARAENDT
+252 YHISARVENDT

-293 TLYCKDEKPAKG
+293 TLYCKDEKPAQG

-352 WCGVVQLGFGE
+352 WCGVVQLAF
-363 KMGEEGNI
+363 
-371 GKEGR
+371 
-376 EGKKGGEGKEGKA
+376 
-389 GTEGKEGNIGKE
+389 
-401 GEDTSLLVSSDESK
+401 GEDTSSQVSSDESK
-415 ERKEERREGSEGKKG
+415 E
-430 GEGKAGTEG
+430 
-439 KEGKEGEDM
+439 
-448 SLLDARDGS
+448 
-457 KEHQEKSA
+457 HQEKRA
-465 EMRNKQRIKLDNMLA
+465 DMRNKQRIKLDKMLA

-600 TNEQLSK
+600 TNEQLGK

-651 RQRLIDCLPQAEWA
+651 KQRLIDCLPQAEWA

-705 LKETQTSA
+705 LKETQASA

-726 GLGSRGLSSAPLL
+726 GLGSRGLSSAPLV

-772 VKGKAV
+772 VKGKEV

>member
-1 MENAVLDW
+1 MSTQDTNQHPAKIENAVLDW

-240 GERSAPS
+240 GERTAPS

-263 AQALNDIAIIGG
+263 AQTLNDIAIIGG

-293 TLYCKDEKPAKG
+293 TLYCKDEKPAQG

-352 WCGVVQLGFGE
+352 WCGVVQLAF
-363 KMGEEGNI
+363 
-371 GKEGR
+371 
-376 EGKKGGEGKEGKA
+376 
-389 GTEGKEGNIGKE
+389 
-401 GEDTSLLVSSDESK
+401 GEDTSLLDASSQVTSDESK
-415 ERKEERREGSEGKKG
+415 ERKEERREGE
-430 GEGKAGTEG
+430 
-439 KEGKEGEDM
+439 KEAD
-448 SLLDARDGS
+448 
-457 KEHQEKSA
+457 
-465 EMRNKQRIKLDNMLA
+465 MRNKQRIKLDKMLA

-492 HQQTC
+492 HQQTR

-600 TNEQLSK
+600 TNEQLGK

-705 LKETQTSA
+705 LKEMQASA

-726 GLGSRGLSSAPLL
+726 GLGSRGLSSAPLV

-772 VKGKAV
+772 VKGKAL